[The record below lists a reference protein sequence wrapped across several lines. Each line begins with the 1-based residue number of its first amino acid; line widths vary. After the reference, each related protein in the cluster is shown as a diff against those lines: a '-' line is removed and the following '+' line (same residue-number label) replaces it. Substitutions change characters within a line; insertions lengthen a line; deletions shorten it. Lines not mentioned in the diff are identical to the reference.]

1 MPIIREPVVRTIPSN
16 LLKDRVRIGV
26 KVSVLTPTGETVAW
40 GDLGYRYARV
50 IPLSVTE
57 RIAFQQ
63 LKSEVSHKIVMRGAL
78 DYKTIPKRFLWNGRI
93 LETTESP
100 KEIHGMSIIIA
111 NELPETEAGFTA
123 SSLLHMG
130 SNIKNM
136 YVSEGAL
143 IINYRE

>member
-1 MPIIREPVVRTIPSN
+1 MNAN
-16 LLKDRVRIGV
+16 LLKERVRIGV
-26 KVSVLTPTGETVAW
+26 KASVLGPLGETVVW
-40 GDLGYRYARV
+40 GDLGYRFARV

-63 LKSEVSHKIVMRGAL
+63 LRSEVSHKIVLRGAL
-78 DYKTIPKRFLWNGRI
+78 DYPTIPKRFLWKSKV

-100 KEIHGMSIIIA
+100 KEIEGMSIINA
-111 NELPETEAGFTA
+111 KEMPETEAGFTA

-136 YVSEGAL
+136 TVVDGAL
-143 IINYRE
+143 IISYRE